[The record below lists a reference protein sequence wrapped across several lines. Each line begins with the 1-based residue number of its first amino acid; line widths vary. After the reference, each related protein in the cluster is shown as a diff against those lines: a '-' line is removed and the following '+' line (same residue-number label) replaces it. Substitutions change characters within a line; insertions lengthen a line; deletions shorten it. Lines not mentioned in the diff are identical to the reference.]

1 MKIKILTIFM
11 SMNINNNINRE
22 KKKMQIT
29 IANWLK
35 MKKIY
40 HRINVK
46 DLFAPFLI
54 TKAFSVLLYSIHL

>member
-40 HRINVK
+40 HKINVK
-46 DLFAPFLI
+46 DLFAHFLI
-54 TKAFSVLLYSIHL
+54 TKAFSALLYLIHL